1 MKAAAISKN
10 RNRKLDAKNETS
22 NRISTKGSRD
32 KGVQYLLLSVAGY
45 VCATVLFGFLLNNTK
60 RKD

>member
-1 MKAAAISKN
+1 MKAAAMSNK
-10 RNRKLDAKNETS
+10 RNRKWDATDAPS
-22 NRISTKGSRD
+22 NRVSTKGSRD

-45 VCATVLFGFLLNNTK
+45 LCASVVFGFLLNNTK